1 MMLCTQCS
9 DRAVSSRPQLCK
21 SHFIAY
27 VEQKVVMAI
36 DRFSLIRQGEKI
48 AVAVSGGKDSQTV
61 LYLLNKLYG
70 GVTAI
75 SIDEGIPSYRDAT
88 LEDMKEFCARY
99 SIPYQ
104 IHSFEHAF
112 GQKLE
117 TFLQR
122 GAPAC
127 RSCGVLRRHLLNKH
141 AQGFDKIATGHNLDD
156 ECQNVLMNLL
166 KGTLSLASKLGP
178 MSGVMKREGFV
189 QRIKPLYFCSEKEI
203 TTYAFLMGFPV
214 RFNECPHAT
223 DGFRSAVR
231 DRLNDLEFRQSGT
244 KLRLIENF
252 LMILPALK
260 TIPEG
265 MLRSCTNC
273 GSPSAN
279 AVCNACKTVEAFAH
293 A

>member
-141 AQGFDKIATGHNLDD
+141 AQALKKFETGHNFKKK
-156 ECQNVLMNLL
+156 CKNVLRNLPKEPL
-166 KGTLSLASKLGP
+166 PLGP
-178 MSGVMKREGFV
+178 NLGPWGGEMNREG
-189 QRIKPLYFCSEKEI
+189 
-203 TTYAFLMGFPV
+203 
-214 RFNECPHAT
+214 
-223 DGFRSAVR
+223 
-231 DRLNDLEFRQSGT
+231 
-244 KLRLIENF
+244 
-252 LMILPALK
+252 
-260 TIPEG
+260 
-265 MLRSCTNC
+265 
-273 GSPSAN
+273 
-279 AVCNACKTVEAFAH
+279 
-293 A
+293 